1 MCVLLIKRPVTA
13 PQVADRTARG
23 SGGEAPPSVGGG
35 ETVEVAR
42 FEKVRTGELR
52 DEREREKEREP
63 PRSVETRV

>member
-1 MCVLLIKRPVTA
+1 M
-13 PQVADRTARG
+13 ADRTARG